1 MQSAIGDDRAAF
13 VHLIDS
19 FQDSIHNAI
28 LRIVGEREEAR
39 DLTQETFVRAR
50 EKISG
55 YRGECL
61 PYTWFLKIAVG
72 LSVSQIRKLQR
83 RRSFSLE
90 GGQAASLARRAAADE
105 MDTGDPQQLLWALG
119 RLDAE
124 YRAILVMRD
133 VENLDYEQMADILS
147 LPAPVLRTRL
157 FRARLALHDGL
168 AGPGKG

>member
-1 MQSAIGDDRAAF
+1 MQGAQGDDRAAF
-13 VHLIDS
+13 VHLIQA
-19 FQDSIHNAI
+19 FQDQIYNLV

-39 DLTQETFVRAR
+39 DLTQDAFVRAR
-50 EKISG
+50 EKISE
-55 YRGECL
+55 YRGECQ
-61 PYTWFLKIAVG
+61 PYIWFLKIAVA
-72 LSVSQIRKLQR
+72 LSISQLRKLQR

-90 GGQAASLARRAAADE
+90 GGQAATLARRAAEQMDSDE
-105 MDTGDPQQLLWALG
+105 QQQLLWALG

-133 VENLDYEQMADILS
+133 VENLDYEQMADILA
-147 LPAPVLRTRL
+147 LPAPALRTRL

>member
-13 VHLIDS
+13 VHLINA
-19 FQDSIHNAI
+19 FQDPIHNAI

-61 PYTWFLKIAVG
+61 PYIWFLKIAVQ
-72 LSVSQIRKLQR
+72 LSISQIRKLQR

-90 GGQAASLARRAAADE
+90 GGQAASLARRATEE
-105 MDTGDPQQLLWALG
+105 MDTGDQQQLLWALG

-157 FRARLALHDGL
+157 FRARMALHDGL